1 MKQNIIYKLTLSVL
15 WLCSYCN
22 AQTTDYIVTTAHD
35 TIAVDK
41 ITVTDLEVKT
51 KIGDN
56 KKKYKVDDIIS
67 YYIAQKDEY
76 YERVP
81 IEKKERKAP
90 ERYDYKRNE
99 SFYLEQYENDKKFK
113 FIQRL
118 TQGKVK
124 LFCEVEHIGASGK
137 AGREGYIAPSEN
149 RTYYI
154 ALYDSK
160 LEPVIKESNFKL
172 FDFSYGLTLNTE
184 VYELLKQYLHGNQEI
199 RSKLDHLYTSRP
211 KAKEKQIVELITE
224 YNLWVTSNQ

>member
-1 MKQNIIYKLTLSVL
+1 MNQKSLFKITLLVL
-15 WLCSYCN
+15 GLCSYCS
-22 AQTTDYIVTTAHD
+22 AQTTDYIVTTTHD

-41 ITVTDLEVKT
+41 ISVSDLEVKT
-51 KIGDN
+51 KTGDN

-67 YYIAQKDEY
+67 YYIAQKKEY

-81 IEKKERKAP
+81 IEKRERKVP

-118 TQGKVK
+118 TAGKVK
-124 LFCEVEHIGASGK
+124 LFCEVEYLGASGK

-149 RTYYI
+149 RTYFI

-160 LEPVIKESNFKL
+160 LEPVIKESNFTL
-172 FDFSYGLTLNTE
+172 FDFSQGLTLNTE

-199 RSKLDHLYTSRP
+199 RTKLDHLYTSRP
-211 KAKEKQIVELITE
+211 KAKEKQIIELITE